1 MIKTIDK
8 NFLILFFVF
17 LGASAFRIFLDSN
30 NYIDNIVAFINVIS
44 AFYVICL
51 IIEDASNYLI
61 ELLSINKILGKET
74 QEKKKKYFKKYANIT
89 RIFIVIFGFIYTFFF
104 SKPFINDIIGFVALF
119 LSIQTKY
126 ISESIG
132 KMFYK
137 KK

>member
-30 NYIDNIVAFINVIS
+30 SYIDNIVAFINVIS
-44 AFYVICL
+44 AFYVLCL
-51 IIEDASNYLI
+51 IIENSSEYLVKLLNDSNF
-61 ELLSINKILGKET
+61 LGKDT
-74 QEKKKKYFKKYANIT
+74 QEQKKKHFKKYANII
-89 RIFIVIFGFIYTFFF
+89 RVSVLVFGSIYTFVFAK
-104 SKPFINDIIGFVALF
+104 SFINDIIGFVALF

-132 KMFYK
+132 KLFFK